1 MEEKRFFTAK
11 NVTILGVL
19 TAIIDVLQ
27 IFGSYFRI
35 GTISLSFVLVPIV
48 IGGIL
53 TGVIG
58 GTILGF
64 IFGVITLVMGIV
76 GADQFTFILFSDH
89 PFLTIL
95 TCVIKGSAA
104 GFMSGFV
111 YKLLKDKNL
120 TLSTFAASAVAP
132 IVNTGLFIVGAFCM
146 ADTLNSNFVAE
157 NSNVVYFIFIGCAGI
172 NFLIELAINLVLAP
186 SVCKIIKAVKR

>member
-19 TAIIDVLQ
+19 TAIIVVLQ

-95 TCVIKGSAA
+95 TCVIKGSVA

>member
-1 MEEKRFFTAK
+1 MKEKSFFTAK

-19 TAIIDVLQ
+19 TAIIVVLQ
-27 IFGSYFRI
+27 IFGSYFKI

>member
-1 MEEKRFFTAK
+1 MEEKSFFTAK

-19 TAIIDVLQ
+19 TAIIVVLQ

-64 IFGVITLVMGIV
+64 IFGVITLVMGVV

-120 TLSTFAASAVAP
+120 TLSTFVASAVAP

>member
-1 MEEKRFFTAK
+1 MEEKSFFTAK

-19 TAIIDVLQ
+19 TAIIVVLQ

-48 IGGIL
+48 IGGIM

-64 IFGVITLVMGIV
+64 IFGIITLVMGIV

-157 NSNVVYFIFIGCAGI
+157 NSNVVYVIFIGCAGI

>member
-1 MEEKRFFTAK
+1 MKERSFFTAK

-19 TAIIDVLQ
+19 TAIIVVLQ

>member
-1 MEEKRFFTAK
+1 MEEKSFFTAK

-19 TAIIDVLQ
+19 TAIIVVLQ

-95 TCVIKGSAA
+95 TCIIKGSAA

>member
-1 MEEKRFFTAK
+1 MKEKSFFTAK

-19 TAIIDVLQ
+19 TAIIVVLQ
-27 IFGSYFRI
+27 IFGSYFKI

-64 IFGVITLVMGIV
+64 IFGVITLVMGVV

-89 PFLTIL
+89 PFLTTL

-186 SVCKIIKAVKR
+186 SVCKIIKAVKI

>member
-19 TAIIDVLQ
+19 TAIIVVLQ

-76 GADQFTFILFSDH
+76 GANQFTFILFSDH

>member
-1 MEEKRFFTAK
+1 MEEKSFFTAK

-19 TAIIDVLQ
+19 TAIIVVLQ
-27 IFGSYFRI
+27 IFGSYFKI

-111 YKLLKDKNL
+111 YELLKDKNL

>member
-1 MEEKRFFTAK
+1 MEEKSFFTAK

-19 TAIIDVLQ
+19 TAIIVVLQ

-120 TLSTFAASAVAP
+120 SLSTFAASAVAP

-172 NFLIELAINLVLAP
+172 NFLIELAIILVLAP

>member
-1 MEEKRFFTAK
+1 MEEKSFFTAK

-19 TAIIDVLQ
+19 TAIIVVLQ

-64 IFGVITLVMGIV
+64 IFGVITLVMGVV

-186 SVCKIIKAVKR
+186 SVCKIIKAVKS

>member
-1 MEEKRFFTAK
+1 MEEKNFFTAK

-19 TAIIDVLQ
+19 TAIIVVLQ

-64 IFGVITLVMGIV
+64 IFGVITLVMGVV

>member
-1 MEEKRFFTAK
+1 MEEKSFFTAK

-19 TAIIDVLQ
+19 TAIIVVLQ

-76 GADQFTFILFSDH
+76 GAEQFTFILFSDH

>member
-19 TAIIDVLQ
+19 TAIIVVLQ

-64 IFGVITLVMGIV
+64 IFGVITLVMGVV

-120 TLSTFAASAVAP
+120 TLSTFVASAVAP

>member
-1 MEEKRFFTAK
+1 MEEKSFFTAK

-19 TAIIDVLQ
+19 TAIIVVLQ

-172 NFLIELAINLVLAP
+172 NFIIELAINLVLAP

>member
-19 TAIIDVLQ
+19 TAIIVVLQ

-104 GFMSGFV
+104 GFISGFV

-186 SVCKIIKAVKR
+186 SVCKIIKAVNR

>member
-19 TAIIDVLQ
+19 TAIIVVLQ
-27 IFGSYFRI
+27 VFGSYFRI

-64 IFGVITLVMGIV
+64 IFGVITLVMGVV

>member
-1 MEEKRFFTAK
+1 MEEKSFFTAK

-19 TAIIDVLQ
+19 TAIIVVLQ

-111 YKLLKDKNL
+111 YKVLKDKNL

>member
-1 MEEKRFFTAK
+1 MEEKSFFTAK

-19 TAIIDVLQ
+19 TAIIVVLQ
-27 IFGSYFRI
+27 IFGSYFKI

-64 IFGVITLVMGIV
+64 IFGVITLVMGVV

>member
-1 MEEKRFFTAK
+1 MEEKSFFTAK

-19 TAIIDVLQ
+19 TAIIVVLQ

-64 IFGVITLVMGIV
+64 IFGVITLVMGVV

-111 YKLLKDKNL
+111 YKLLKDKKL

>member
-1 MEEKRFFTAK
+1 MEEKIFFTAK

-19 TAIIDVLQ
+19 TAIIVVLQ
-27 IFGSYFRI
+27 IFGSYFKI

>member
-1 MEEKRFFTAK
+1 MEEKSFFTAK

-19 TAIIDVLQ
+19 TAIIVVLQ

-64 IFGVITLVMGIV
+64 IFGVITLVMGVV

-186 SVCKIIKAVKR
+186 LVCKIIKAVKR

>member
-1 MEEKRFFTAK
+1 MEEKSFFTAK
-11 NVTILGVL
+11 NVTILGIL
-19 TAIIDVLQ
+19 TAIIVVLQ

>member
-19 TAIIDVLQ
+19 TAIIVVLQ
-27 IFGSYFRI
+27 IFGSYFKI

-76 GADQFTFILFSDH
+76 GADQFTFILFSEH

-146 ADTLNSNFVAE
+146 ADTLNSNFVTE

>member
-1 MEEKRFFTAK
+1 MEEKSFFTAK

-19 TAIIDVLQ
+19 TAIIVVLQ
-27 IFGSYFRI
+27 IFGSYFKI

-64 IFGVITLVMGIV
+64 IFGVITLVMGVV

-186 SVCKIIKAVKR
+186 SICKIIKAVKR

>member
-1 MEEKRFFTAK
+1 MEGKSFFTAK

-19 TAIIDVLQ
+19 TAIIVVLQ

-64 IFGVITLVMGIV
+64 IFGIITLVMGVV

>member
-19 TAIIDVLQ
+19 TAIIVVLQ

-48 IGGIL
+48 IGGIM

-58 GTILGF
+58 GMILGF

>member
-1 MEEKRFFTAK
+1 MEEKSFFTAK

-19 TAIIDVLQ
+19 TAIIVVLQ

-76 GADQFTFILFSDH
+76 GADQFTFILFSEH

>member
-1 MEEKRFFTAK
+1 MEEKSFFTAK

-19 TAIIDVLQ
+19 TAIIVVLQ
-27 IFGSYFRI
+27 IFGSYFKI

-111 YKLLKDKNL
+111 YKFLKNKNL

>member
-1 MEEKRFFTAK
+1 MEEKSFFTAK

-19 TAIIDVLQ
+19 TAITVVLQ

-76 GADQFTFILFSDH
+76 GADQFTFILFSYH

-120 TLSTFAASAVAP
+120 TLSTYAASAVAP

>member
-1 MEEKRFFTAK
+1 MEEKSFFTAK
-11 NVTILGVL
+11 NITILGVL
-19 TAIIDVLQ
+19 TAIIVVLQ

>member
-1 MEEKRFFTAK
+1 MEEKNFFTAK

-19 TAIIDVLQ
+19 TAIIVVLQ

>member
-1 MEEKRFFTAK
+1 MEEKSFFTAK

-19 TAIIDVLQ
+19 TAIIVVLQ

-48 IGGIL
+48 IGGIM

-132 IVNTGLFIVGAFCM
+132 LVNTGLFIVGAFCM

>member
-19 TAIIDVLQ
+19 TAIIVVLQ

-48 IGGIL
+48 IGGIM

-64 IFGVITLVMGIV
+64 IFGVITLVMGVV

>member
-1 MEEKRFFTAK
+1 MEEKSFFTAK

-19 TAIIDVLQ
+19 TAIIVVLQ
-27 IFGSYFRI
+27 IFGSYFKI

-53 TGVIG
+53 TGIIG

-64 IFGVITLVMGIV
+64 IFGVITLVMGVV

>member
-1 MEEKRFFTAK
+1 MEEKSFFTAK

-19 TAIIDVLQ
+19 TAIIVVLQ

-48 IGGIL
+48 IGGIM

>member
-1 MEEKRFFTAK
+1 MEEKSFFTAK

-19 TAIIDVLQ
+19 TAIIVVLQ

-146 ADTLNSNFVAE
+146 ADTLTSNFVAE

>member
-1 MEEKRFFTAK
+1 MEEKSFFTAK

-19 TAIIDVLQ
+19 TAIIVVLQ

-104 GFMSGFV
+104 GFTSGFV

>member
-1 MEEKRFFTAK
+1 MEERRFFTAK

-19 TAIIDVLQ
+19 TAIIVVLQ
-27 IFGSYFRI
+27 IFGSYFKI

-64 IFGVITLVMGIV
+64 IFGVITLVMGVV

-186 SVCKIIKAVKR
+186 SVYKIIKAVKR

>member
-1 MEEKRFFTAK
+1 MEEKSFFTAK

-19 TAIIDVLQ
+19 TAIIVVLQ
-27 IFGSYFRI
+27 IFGSYFKI